1 MKMTNDR
8 QDKFIERYQRSLRD
22 QLVTFNDGVIAIIIT
37 IMVLSLPAPKTDAD
51 LKKFL
56 FDAINYSVSFFI
68 VADFWYDAHRTFSTF
83 KKATKRVVIADFF
96 FLLTL
101 SFIPIMTK
109 WIIKDPS
116 PLALSVYG
124 GIYLV
129 VQMCIFWTFIAGNY
143 DQIHKK
149 AVWQTTLVR
158 TLTLGIPL
166 AVILILVPK
175 ITLIVYLV
183 LPLVS
188 FFTPDRVRKQHRHYR
203 K

>member
-1 MKMTNDR
+1 MD
-8 QDKFIERYQRSLRD
+8 YQGSITTRIISLWWH
-22 QLVTFNDGVIAIIIT
+22 
-37 IMVLSLPAPKTDAD
+37 M
-51 LKKFL
+51 
-56 FDAINYSVSFFI
+56 
-68 VADFWYDAHRTFSTF
+68 FSC
-83 KKATKRVVIADFF
+83 
-96 FLLTL
+96 
-101 SFIPIMTK
+101 SN
-109 WIIKDPS
+109 
-116 PLALSVYG
+116 VY
-124 GIYLV
+124 
-129 VQMCIFWTFIAGNY
+129 FWTFIAGNY

>member
-1 MKMTNDR
+1 M
-8 QDKFIERYQRSLRD
+8 QDKFTEQFQKSLREH
-22 QLVTFNDGVIAIIIT
+22 LVAFNDGVIAIIIT
-37 IMVLSLPAPKTDAD
+37 IMVLSIPAPKSDAE

-56 FDAINYSVSFFI
+56 FDAMNYSVSFLV

-83 KKATKRVVIADFF
+83 TKATKKVVIADFF

-109 WIIKDPS
+109 WIIQDPS

-129 VQMCIFWTFIAGNY
+129 VQMCVFGVFIAGNY
-143 DQIHKK
+143 EQIRKRAIWHT
-149 AVWQTTLVR
+149 ALVR
-158 TLTLGIPL
+158 TLAFGILL
-166 AVILILVPK
+166 AAILILVPK
-175 ITLIVYLV
+175 ITLIIYLV
-183 LPLVS
+183 LPIAS
-188 FFTPDRVRKQHRHYR
+188 FLTPDGIRKKHRHYR